1 MPFPFTFVLGMI
13 PWKTILTEAPKIVRE
28 ARQLHE
34 VVGKN
39 RVEVRSSPRVSMNDL
54 PEVSEAL
61 DELRLRID
69 EIEAHD
75 AKQGE
80 LIAQIAAQGEALSQG
95 LQIVVGRMN
104 AMAWIA
110 AIATLVAVIA
120 LVVAVLN

>member
-13 PWKTILTEAPKIVRE
+13 PWKTILTGAPKIVRE

-39 RVEVRSSPRVSMNDL
+39 RDAVRSSPRVSMNEL

-61 DELRLRID
+61 NELRLRID

-80 LIAQIAAQGEALSQG
+80 LIAQIQ
-95 LQIVVGRMN
+95 VYFM
-104 AMAWIA
+104 
-110 AIATLVAVIA
+110 
-120 LVVAVLN
+120 